1 MLCTAHEKLKVAL
14 SNCKKLTKSRKSN
27 TGALWNRND
36 KYGFNIHT
44 FLASLFVLQN
54 ARARVKGVKT
64 PRPGSRGWW
73 RMSTCVS
80 SL

>member
-36 KYGFNIHT
+36 KYGST
-44 FLASLFVLQN
+44 F
-54 ARARVKGVKT
+54 T
-64 PRPGSRGWW
+64 PFWRPSSYCRTPGPGSRGWK
-73 RMSTCVS
+73 RPDPGQGGDEECRHA
-80 SL
+80 